1 MAADVWC
8 DLHRLPLCIAKDK
21 YSVCKAEKRDGAA
34 DKPADENDADGNLDK
49 GNMWLIS
56 AGDTMRKR
64 GRMVVY
70 RCEDSL
76 ESIFTAIFLAYEE
89 KRDHRDTM
97 LCLTED
103 PVLFAEDITVKPDQ
117 EKTRRVMNT
126 LRRRFG
132 MDDYFSIC
140 MALASEDE
148 EKAQAVYRTVVSGLA
163 RGCGRGHLFDP
174 LSDKDVHKA
183 FALARSVSTEI
194 GHQKQFLRFQEL
206 ENGILYSRIG
216 PKQDVLVFLMPH
228 FADRLPIENFVIY
241 DEKRN
246 LFGIHPAGKEWYL
259 FRGEEADVPVDLGLS
274 AQELDY
280 QELFRQFCLAIAI
293 EGRKNQKLQKSMLP
307 LRFREYMVEFQ

>member
-1 MAADVWC
+1 
-8 DLHRLPLCIAKDK
+8 
-21 YSVCKAEKRDGAA
+21 
-34 DKPADENDADGNLDK
+34 
-49 GNMWLIS
+49 
-56 AGDTMRKR
+56 
-64 GRMVVY
+64 MVVY

-89 KRDHRDTM
+89 KRDHMDTM

-103 PVLFAEDITVKPDQ
+103 PILFAEDVIVRPDR

-126 LRRRFG
+126 LTRRFG
-132 MDDYFSIC
+132 TEDYLSLC

-163 RGCGRGHLFDP
+163 GGCGRGHLFDR
-174 LSDKDVHKA
+174 LSDKDVYKT

-194 GHQKQFLRFQEL
+194 GHQKQFLRFEEL
-206 ENGILYSRIG
+206 DNGILYSKIG

-259 FRGEEADVPVDLGLS
+259 FRGEEAHVPEELYLS
-274 AQELDY
+274 AEERNY
-280 QELFRQFCLAIAI
+280 QELFRQFCHAIAI
-293 EGRKNQKLQKSMLP
+293 EERRNQKLQKGMLP

>member
-1 MAADVWC
+1 
-8 DLHRLPLCIAKDK
+8 
-21 YSVCKAEKRDGAA
+21 
-34 DKPADENDADGNLDK
+34 
-49 GNMWLIS
+49 
-56 AGDTMRKR
+56 
-64 GRMVVY
+64 MVVY

-89 KRDHRDTM
+89 KRNHEDTM

-103 PVLFAEDITVKPDQ
+103 PILFAEDIEVKPDR

-126 LRRRFG
+126 LRQKFG
-132 MDDYFSIC
+132 MEDYVSIC

-174 LSDKDVHKA
+174 LSDKNVFKT

-246 LFGIHPAGKEWYL
+246 SFGIHPAGREWYL
-259 FRGEEADVPVDLGLS
+259 FRGEEANVPAELELS
-274 AQELDY
+274 AQERDY
-280 QELFRQFCLAIAI
+280 QELFRQFCHTIAI
-293 EGRKNQKLQKSMLP
+293 KERKNQKLQRGMLP
-307 LRFREYMVEFQ
+307 LRFREYMVEFL